1 MAISKDVLKV
11 QPSATLAM
19 SSRTNA
25 LIAKGIDI
33 INLTVGQPDFATP
46 KSIQDAAIA
55 AIQSGKASF
64 YTPAAGLPALRQ
76 AVCDRIAI
84 EDQVQY
90 DPSQVII
97 TTGAKFGLFLLFQV
111 ILNEADDVLLPEP
124 FWVSYAEQVHLAGGN
139 AIAVKTTGKDQKVT
153 VADLEAART
162 PKTQAIVLNSPQNP
176 SGLLYEADELR
187 AIGEWAVAH
196 NILIVADDIY
206 SNLVYNGN
214 KFTSIVSLSDAIRQQ
229 TLLVTG
235 VSKTY
240 AMTGWR
246 IGFVLGDAAIIKE
259 MSKVASHATGNP
271 TAASQYAAIA
281 ALNGDQSEAKAMRA
295 AFEDRLNTI
304 YPKIQ
309 ALPGFEINT
318 KPQGAFYL
326 FPNVKAAVVAT
337 GYANTED
344 FVTALLDEAHVAVVA
359 GTAFGQP
366 DHIRISYATSKEAL
380 LTACDRLAD
389 FMASHQK

>member
-1 MAISKDVLKV
+1 
-11 QPSATLAM
+11 
-19 SSRTNA
+19 
-25 LIAKGIDI
+25 
-33 INLTVGQPDFATP
+33 
-46 KSIQDAAIA
+46 
-55 AIQSGKASF
+55 
-64 YTPAAGLPALRQ
+64 
-76 AVCDRIAI
+76 VCDRIAI

-214 KFTSIVSLSDAIRQQ
+214 QFTSIVSLSDAIRQQ